1 MSIEQLLNTLTLM
14 KSSVVHDNHAF
25 GFKTW
30 DQGLFAP
37 VVEYAAVNVVLK
49 VIHCKQHLVIQSADN
64 VGSLFTLPVIAI
76 NTRLT
81 NRRVTMR
88 ADGFSLK
95 AAFINIDNGMALP
108 FKVIKLTLIR
118 RSFYQTG
125 FWMF

>member
-1 MSIEQLLNTLTLM
+1 M

-37 VVEYAAVNVVLK
+37 VVEYAAVHICLK
-49 VIHCKQHLVIQSADN
+49 VIQCKQHLVIQSADN

-76 NTRLT
+76 NTGFT

-88 ADGFSLK
+88 ADGLMLK
-95 AAFINIDNGMALP
+95 AAFIHIDNGIALL